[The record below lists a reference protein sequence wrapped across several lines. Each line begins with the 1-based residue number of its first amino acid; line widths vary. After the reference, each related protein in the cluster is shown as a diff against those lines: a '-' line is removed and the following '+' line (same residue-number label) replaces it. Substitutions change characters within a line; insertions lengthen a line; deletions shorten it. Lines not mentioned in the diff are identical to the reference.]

1 MSANYAPRYTPKA
14 IVAITLAAAVG
25 IPIAIFGAITVATPL
40 LQPATLDAL
49 LPSATPGTR
58 TAAKVVGYLL
68 LGLLMVT
75 FGAIFSG
82 VIVWWERRVA
92 GRMQSRIGPNRAGF
106 QGFFVWIADAVKLIL
121 KEELIPKDADAL
133 LFRAAPY
140 FVLVGFAL
148 TFVVLPFGH
157 SIIVADLNVGV
168 FYVTSVTAL
177 VVVGILLSGWSSN
190 SKWALFGGMRS
201 AAQVI
206 SYEIPAG
213 VAIFIPVAMAGTLSM
228 QGIIQAQG
236 GLPWEWFVF
245 RNPAAFVAFFILFI
259 SQLAEANRT
268 PFDLPEAESELVAG
282 YLSEYSGFRFAI
294 FFLVEFGN
302 IWVLSA
308 IATTLFLGGWQIPFV
323 PAAAIDAARG
333 TGALPPLAWW
343 GWQALSVA
351 VFGLKAFLLS
361 NVVVWL
367 RWTLPRIR
375 IDQMMS
381 LCWKYLVP
389 AAFACFVFTLFWQLA
404 VGVAPRIELA
414 SGIGFSVFA
423 AILTLLFARRVA
435 LNVRE
440 VRGDKFDLSNW

>member
-1 MSANYAPRYTPKA
+1 MPANYAPRYTPKLV
-14 IVAITLAAAVG
+14 VAITLAAAVG

-40 LQPATLDAL
+40 LKPATLDAL
-49 LPSATPGTR
+49 LPSATPAAR
-58 TAAKVVGYLL
+58 TAAKIAGMAL

-82 VIVWWERRVA
+82 VIVWWERRIA
-92 GRMQSRIGPNRAGF
+92 GRMQSRIGPNRAGY
-106 QGFFVWIADAVKLIL
+106 QGFFVWICDAVKLVL

-157 SIIVADLNVGV
+157 SIIVADLNVGI

-213 VAIFIPVAMAGTLSM
+213 VAIFIPVAMAGSLSM
-228 QGIIQAQG
+228 QDMIRAQG
-236 GLPWEWFVF
+236 GLPWEWFIF

-323 PAAAIDAARG
+323 SAAAIDAARG
-333 TGALPPLAWW
+333 SDPLPSLAWW
-343 GWQALSVA
+343 GWQALSVV
-351 VFGLKAFLLS
+351 VFFAKAFLLS

-404 VGVAPRIELA
+404 VGVAPKIELA
-414 SGIGFSVFA
+414 SGIGLTAFA
-423 AILTLLFARRVA
+423 AVLTLLFARRVA

-440 VRGDKFDLSNW
+440 VRGDKYDFSNW